1 MTASHPPTAGDRE
14 EPTGRNTVPLR
25 SPFATTLVTVVL
37 LLVTGG
43 VAAAG
48 PPGTPEQRAATAV
61 EVALRQV
68 GLPFVWGG
76 NGPENG
82 DRGFDCSGL
91 TAFAYGKAGVV
102 LPRTAHA
109 QYRRG
114 PQVPAGAAPRPG
126 DLVFY
131 GTVDKVHHVGLFVGQ
146 DRMVSA
152 PTFGMPVQT
161 SWYRWRGDDY
171 LGATR
176 PAQATDGVPDPAVRE
191 TPDPS
196 IPDEPWFDAPAAP
209 PLPR

>member
-1 MTASHPPTAGDRE
+1 M
-14 EPTGRNTVPLR
+14 
-25 SPFATTLVTVVL
+25 
-37 LLVTGG
+37 
-43 VAAAG
+43 
-48 PPGTPEQRAATAV
+48 
-61 EVALRQV
+61 
-68 GLPFVWGG
+68 WGG

-114 PQVPAGAAPRPG
+114 PRVPAGSPLRPG

-152 PTFGMPVQT
+152 PTFGLPVQT

-209 PLPR
+209 RLPTSPTAPRRAPATR

>member
-1 MTASHPPTAGDRE
+1 MPR
-14 EPTGRNTVPLR
+14 R
-25 SPFATTLVTVVL
+25 SPLVAPLVALVL
-37 LLVTGG
+37 LFTTGG
-43 VAAAG
+43 AAVAT
-48 PPGTPEQRAATAV
+48 TPEQRAAVAV
-61 EVALRQV
+61 DVALRQV

-114 PQVPAGAAPRPG
+114 PRVPGGSPLLPG

-131 GTVDKVHHVGLFVGQ
+131 GTVDKVHHVGLFVSQ

-152 PTFGMPVQT
+152 PTFGLPVQT

-176 PAQATDGVPDPAVRE
+176 PSRAADGVPDPAVRE

-196 IPDEPWFDAPAAP
+196 IPDDTWFDAPAAP

>member
-1 MTASHPPTAGDRE
+1 
-14 EPTGRNTVPLR
+14 VPLR
-25 SPFATTLVTVVL
+25 SPFATTLVAVVL

-48 PPGTPEQRAATAV
+48 PAATPEQRAATAV
-61 EVALRQV
+61 EAALRQI

-114 PQVPAGAAPRPG
+114 PRVPAGSPLRPG

-152 PTFGMPVQT
+152 PTFGLPVQT

-209 PLPR
+209 RLPTSPTAPRRAPATR